1 MVITRRNF
9 GKLVGAG
16 ALGGTLGMTTMGL
29 SCGSVF
35 TDIENYVPIG
45 LAAFQEII
53 SLVAPAE
60 AAVLAPIIAIV
71 KATFA
76 DLTSIIT
83 QYQNA
88 PAADKATWLGK
99 VKTAVNAV
107 IAELQ
112 QFWNDANLPDGG
124 LASTISGV
132 LQIILSTLA
141 AFLPAIGGAVAVSA
155 KKLGKTLP
163 VVAKKRSTKQLKL
176 DINAVFMQ
184 YGYTGHQVY

>member
-9 GKLVGAG
+9 GQVVGAG
-16 ALGGTLGMTTMGL
+16 ALAGSLGITTMGL
-29 SCGSVF
+29 SCNSVF

-53 SLVAPAE
+53 SLVAPVE
-60 AAVLAPIIAIV
+60 AAALAPIIAIV

-76 DLTSIIT
+76 DLAAAVA
-83 QYQNA
+83 QYNNA

-99 VKTAVNAV
+99 IKTAINAV

-124 LASTISGV
+124 LASTIAGV

-141 AFLPAIGGAVAVSA
+141 AFLPLIGGAVAVSA
-155 KKLGKTLP
+155 KKLAKTLP
-163 VVAKKRSTKQLKL
+163 VVPKKRSQKQFKA
-176 DINAVFMQ
+176 DINAVFLQ
-184 YGYTGHQVY
+184 YGYSGHQVY